1 MRSRRIVLLGA
12 ATLLVAGGVTGCR
25 SAPSPTPPG
34 TPAAVDTTSP
44 LSVLRAWDR
53 QRAAAYADG
62 DPDALR
68 ALYRPGS
75 DVGDR
80 DVRLLRKYAARGLRV
95 TGLQAQV
102 LAADIRTRRPDRLV
116 LAVTERVT
124 GAVAVGGGGR
134 VRLPQGMPRDR
145 VVVLVRR
152 GDRWVVAAVRA
163 P

>member
-1 MRSRRIVLLGA
+1 MRSRRVFLLGA
-12 ATLLVAGGVTGCR
+12 ATLLVAGDVTGCR
-25 SAPSPTPPG
+25 SAPSPPPG
-34 TPAAVDTTSP
+34 NPAAVDTASP
-44 LSVLRAWDR
+44 LSVLRTWDR
-53 QRAAAYADG
+53 QRAAAYAEG
-62 DPDALR
+62 DPAALR

-80 DVRLLRKYAARGLRV
+80 DVRLLRTYAARGLRV

-102 LAADIRTRRPDRLV
+102 LAADLLIRRPDRLV

-134 VRLPQGMPRDR
+134 VRLPQGVPRYR

-152 GDRWVVAAVRA
+152 GDRWVVADVRA